1 MSNRRIVAIFLAD
14 RERARQLAT
23 ELTSDNIEP
32 LLSETM
38 EDFHRAVNYQ
48 RIDLVAI
55 DNDLP
60 GFLTGLEIL
69 ERLNGDLLSP
79 PTLLIGNLNPE
90 MKARAAKLGIES
102 RLAAGADVVALK
114 AEISKVLSNAARAL
128 VGIPPAARKLVLQA
142 DVIRPLPQVLV
153 KIAGYLDNDRAS
165 IVELAKDIAVDPKI
179 TTELLKITNSTSFG
193 LRSKVT
199 KAFDAVNFLGIRRT
213 VSLVITSSVI
223 QSQSGMLKAL
233 PDWICKWYQQR
244 SVLIAST
251 ASAFA
256 KRLEKVSPDTTH
268 ILGLLQDLGI
278 LVMAHGLGTRY
289 QQLIERVRAVGHLRL
304 DVLEKQ
310 QFEMTHAD
318 VSAALL
324 LKWAL
329 PQSLVSM
336 VANHHESAAPV
347 ACSKTEERFI
357 HVMRIGEAVAN
368 LSDKFFP
375 QRYQALAGLTHS
387 YGPGNDQN
395 CKECLAEGVAKT
407 VEASQLFNIPTPDE
421 AALAEILE
429 KIQAAGSEPPQPEGT
444 DDNGE
449 SPNAAEQSVAANS
462 PVVLVIDDEDATLE
476 MIKGIV
482 TAVGLQV
489 VACKT
494 GGQAKNNAA
503 RASAVLCDFHL
514 DGEQGSD
521 VIRDLRQNQFAGPVI
536 VMSSDRTRGVVT
548 RCIEAGMTDFVQK
561 PIDPTILLQKL
572 SRHLGIVL
580 DPNSTENAEER

>member
-14 RERARQLAT
+14 HDRAKQLAS
-23 ELTSDNIEP
+23 EITSDNVEP
-32 LLSETM
+32 LLSESM
-38 EDFHRAVNYQ
+38 EEFHRAVNFQ

-55 DNDLP
+55 DNELP

-79 PTLLIGNLNPE
+79 PTILIGNLSPE
-90 MKARAAKLGIES
+90 MKARAGKLGIES
-102 RLAAGADVVALK
+102 RLPAGATIEALQAEITKALANANRAVVA
-114 AEISKVLSNAARAL
+114 
-128 VGIPPAARKLVLQA
+128 IPPAARKLVLHS

-153 KIAGYLDNDRAS
+153 KLAGYLDNDKGS

-213 VSLVITSSVI
+213 VALVITSSVI
-223 QSQSGMLKAL
+223 QSQSGILKAL

-251 ASAFA
+251 AAAFA
-256 KRLEKVSPDTTH
+256 KKLEKVSPDTTH

-278 LVMAHGLGTRY
+278 LVMAHGLGPHY
-289 QQLIERVRAVGHLRL
+289 QQLVERVRAVGHLRL
-304 DVLEKQ
+304 DVLEKK

-324 LKWAL
+324 LKWEL
-329 PQSLVSM
+329 PHSLVAM
-336 VANHHESAAPV
+336 VANHHDGAASA

-368 LSDKFFP
+368 LADKFFP
-375 QRYQALAGLTHS
+375 QRYQTLAGLTRS
-387 YGPGNDQN
+387 YGAGADQT

-407 VEASQLFNIPTPDE
+407 VEASQLFNIPAPDE

-429 KIQAAGSEPPQPEGT
+429 KIQAVGDEQAPQEGAA
-444 DDNGE
+444 DE
-449 SPNAAEQSVAANS
+449 SASTAAPDS
-462 PVVLVIDDEDATLE
+462 PVVLVIENDAATLE
-476 MIKGIV
+476 MIEGVIN
-482 TAVGLQV
+482 AVGLET
-489 VACKT
+489 VACNNSI
-494 GGQAKNNAA
+494 QAKEHAPRAA
-503 RASAVLCDFHL
+503 AILCDFHL
-514 DGEQGSD
+514 PSEQGCD
-521 VIRDLRQNQFAGPVI
+521 VVRDLRSSRFTGPVI
-536 VMSSDRTRGVVT
+536 VMSNDCTRGT
-548 RCIEAGMTDFVQK
+548 ITKCIDAGMTDFVRK
-561 PIDPTILLQKL
+561 PVDTTLLLEKL
-572 SRHLGIVL
+572 SRHLGIAL
-580 DPNSTENAEER
+580 AENPADTAEKH